1 MSSTACGFVI
11 MSALGS
17 ELKGEYFLQMLSSG
31 LEHVEHEFSRS
42 GHLDERLLQLGL
54 RSGNLQSRLT

>member
-1 MSSTACGFVI
+1 

-42 GHLDERLLQLGL
+42 GHLDERLVQLGL
-54 RSGNLQSRLT
+54 RSRNLQSRLT